1 MLPVT
6 KKGQGTSV
14 NTLMDALEMLGQR
27 LTKETIQ
34 ERLLNSGKYY
44 VGKMMDFVDR
54 PEYGSQL

>member
-1 MLPVT
+1 MLLVT

-34 ERLLNSGKYY
+34 ERLLNSGKY
-44 VGKMMDFVDR
+44 
-54 PEYGSQL
+54 